1 MRKKAL
7 NVINIFDVGDLPDM
21 GAGAKG
27 FSYGFTIY
35 RGVLIQWDED
45 RDGRVLTFINQL
57 PARVRCQL
65 ATVQEHEG
73 SLGLVWHTS
82 VPSGYEVGEEFEVE
96 GDFWVVQKS
105 TIAKRPSCNP
115 LWKRKD

>member
-1 MRKKAL
+1 MGKKAL
-7 NVINIFDVGDLPDM
+7 NIINIFDLEDLPNM

-35 RGVLIQWDED
+35 SGVLVQWDED
-45 RDGRVLTFINQL
+45 RDERVLTFINQL

-65 ATVQEHEG
+65 AIVQEHEG
-73 SLGLVWHTS
+73 SLGLVWHTR
-82 VPSGYEVGEEFEVE
+82 VPSDYEVGKEFEVE

-105 TIAKRPSCNP
+105 NIARLSCNP
-115 LWKRKD
+115 L

>member
-7 NVINIFDVGDLPDM
+7 KKITIFGVDDLPNM
-21 GAGAKG
+21 GAGVRG
-27 FSYGFTIY
+27 FSHGFTIY

-45 RDGRVLTFINQL
+45 KDERVISFINQL
-57 PARVRCQL
+57 PDRVRCQL
-65 ATVQEHEG
+65 AIVQEHEG
-73 SLGLVWHTS
+73 SLGLVWHTN

-105 TIAKRPSCNP
+105 I
-115 LWKRKD
+115 